1 MEKYK
6 NISVLTKEH
15 LKGKLNKL
23 TIEYENDDV
32 VLISVTYEDDHN
44 YWFDYQLSLNN
55 DNEEVNFLHHVC
67 SNIIGAVALDRDKV
81 FEHAVTEYLLNQR
94 VLAS

>member
-6 NISVLTKEH
+6 NISVFTKEY

-23 TIEYENDDV
+23 TIEYENDNV
-32 VLISVTYEDDHN
+32 VLISVTYEDDHQ

-55 DNEEVNFLHHVC
+55 QNEEISFMHHVC
-67 SNIIGAVALDRDKV
+67 SNVIGAVALDRDNR
-81 FEHAVTEYLLNQR
+81 FEKAVTSYLLEQR
-94 VLAS
+94 RVH